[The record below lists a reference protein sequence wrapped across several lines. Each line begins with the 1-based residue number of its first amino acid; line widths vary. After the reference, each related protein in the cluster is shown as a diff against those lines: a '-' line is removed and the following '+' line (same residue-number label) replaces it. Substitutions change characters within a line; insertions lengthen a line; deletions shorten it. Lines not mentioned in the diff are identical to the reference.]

1 MSTLG
6 GIEVRGPDAAKFLD
20 RMYTFAHERQEIG
33 RIRYLLMTDDTGSVI
48 DDGIACRLAEDFFY
62 VTTTTTGSDS
72 VYRSMLRHIA
82 EWRLEVDI
90 VNVTSAYAA
99 MNVAGPRAREIV
111 RQLESDIDFSRD
123 AFPYLAGR
131 QGRLCGVQV
140 LAMRIGFVGELGYE
154 LHVPWSN
161 AMFIWEELA
170 RAGESLGIL
179 PVGVEAQRLLRLE
192 KGHIIVGQDTD
203 GLTFPEEAGLGWAV
217 SKKKGYFIG
226 GPAIFHL
233 NQASVSRQLTGFVLK
248 DTGGPVPCE
257 CHLVLSGNQMTGRVT
272 SVAYSPSL
280 GQVIGLAYVSPEQAV
295 TGSEFEIKVGQGQR
309 VKAIA
314 TTLPFYDPDNL
325 RQQL

>member
-1 MSTLG
+1 
-6 GIEVRGPDAAKFLD
+6 
-20 RMYTFAHERQEIG
+20 
-33 RIRYLLMTDDTGSVI
+33 
-48 DDGIACRLAEDFFY
+48 
-62 VTTTTTGSDS
+62 
-72 VYRSMLRHIA
+72 
-82 EWRLEVDI
+82 
-90 VNVTSAYAA
+90 
-99 MNVAGPRAREIV
+99 
-111 RQLESDIDFSRD
+111 
-123 AFPYLAGR
+123 
-131 QGRLCGVQV
+131 
-140 LAMRIGFVGELGYE
+140 MRIGFVGELGYE

-161 AMFIWEELA
+161 ALSIWEELV

-233 NQASVSRQLTGFVLK
+233 NQAPVSRQLTGFVLK
-248 DTGGPVPCE
+248 DTGGPEPCE

-272 SVAYSPSL
+272 SVAYSPSM